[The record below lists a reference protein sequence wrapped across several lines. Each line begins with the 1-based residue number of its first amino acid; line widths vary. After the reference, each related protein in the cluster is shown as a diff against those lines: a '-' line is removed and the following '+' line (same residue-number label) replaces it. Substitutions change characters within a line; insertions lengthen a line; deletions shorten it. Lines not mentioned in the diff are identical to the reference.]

1 MKSIRKVAPL
11 ALALAVALTGCT
23 ALPAGQARH
32 TLQVT
37 GEGSVR
43 VAPDIVLV
51 TLGVQTQGPDV
62 AEAVGENNTRA
73 LAVVEALIEAGV
85 AAEDIQTAYFNVY
98 GQPQY
103 DERGTPTGQV
113 TYWVDN
119 TLRLT
124 VRQLDQL
131 GVLLQR
137 ALVRGANSVQ
147 SVTYAVE
154 DPTTALD
161 GAREQAIEEA
171 LQQAEQLAAAGGVQ
185 IVRVLTIGEPGTY
198 PVPVFD
204 APSVGKGGGGAVPT
218 APGALEYIVQVSVTY
233 EIR

>member
-1 MKSIRKVAPL
+1 MSIRKAAPL
-11 ALALAVALTGCT
+11 ALAVAVALAGCT
-23 ALPAGQARH
+23 AIPGGAARH

-37 GEGSVR
+37 GQGSVR
-43 VAPDIVLV
+43 LLPDVVVV
-51 TLGVQTQGPDV
+51 TLGVQTRGPDV
-62 AEAVGENNTRA
+62 AEAVGENNMRA
-73 LAVVEALIEAGV
+73 QAVIEALTEAGV

-103 DERGTPTGQV
+103 DERGNPTGEV

-119 TLRLT
+119 TLRLS
-124 VRQLDQL
+124 VRQIDQL

-137 ALVRGANSVQ
+137 ALVRGANNVQ
-147 SVTYAVE
+147 SVTYSVE
-154 DPTTALD
+154 DPTAALD
-161 GAREQAIEEA
+161 EARQMAIADAREQAG
-171 LQQAEQLAAAGGVQ
+171 QLAAAGGVQ
-185 IVRVLTIGEPGTY
+185 IVRVLAIGEPGTY

-218 APGALEYIVQVSVTY
+218 APGALEYQVQVSVTY